1 MWCLLVARVVV
12 LGGCG
17 AVGSVAVRTL
27 ASLGDFSEVVVADI
41 DAKKSSHLVDD
52 IGSRCL
58 SSLTVD
64 VLDKRNL
71 TKTIEGSDVVLN
83 CVGPFYKSGPL
94 ILEAVIRAGVNYV
107 DICDDIDATELQLK
121 MDGAAKRAGVSA
133 CIGMGSSPGV
143 TNLLAK
149 FAADSLLETVESID
163 LYHAH
168 GGEPVEGAG
177 VIGHRI
183 HCMQLDVPVYIN
195 GVLKKVKFFGRAGAA
210 LQEEVDFQ
218 LVGSHRVYPYPHPET
233 LTLPNYIKC
242 RRVTNKG
249 TVLPDA
255 YFQLTLGIV
264 QQALK
269 SGRLNLKEERS
280 SVLESMISDI
290 IQQRERILR
299 ETSFGEQ
306 RGCVK
311 IVVAGQEGGEP
322 HKYVFSLAS
331 RGQAMGEGT
340 GIPAA
345 FGAALMQRGK
355 VKSKGVFPPEGCIL
369 PLDFLEIMQEYLK
382 LDKVGGTGS
391 PLTIDSVD
399 AKGNVEKL
407 TL

>member
-1 MWCLLVARVVV
+1 MTRVVV

-17 AVGSVAVRTL
+17 TVGSVAVRTL
-27 ASLGDFSEVVVADI
+27 ASLGDFTEVVAADI
-41 DAKKSSHLVDD
+41 DAKKGSRLVDD

-64 VLDKRNL
+64 VLDKKSL
-71 TKTIEGSDVVLN
+71 MKAIDASDVVLN
-83 CVGPFYKSGPL
+83 CVGPFYKFGPL
-94 ILEAVIRAGVNYV
+94 ILEAAIKAGINYV
-107 DICDDIDATELQLK
+107 DICDDIDATEVQLK
-121 MDGAAKRAGVSA
+121 MDGVAKRAGVSA

-149 FAADSLLETVESID
+149 FAADSLLNSVESID

-183 HCMQLDVPVYIN
+183 HCMQLDVPVYMD
-195 GVLKKVKFFGRAGAA
+195 GVLKKVKFFGRTGAA

-218 LVGSHRVYPYPHPET
+218 VVGRHRVYPYPHPET

-249 TVLPDA
+249 TVLPDE
-255 YFQLTLGIV
+255 YFQLTLDIV

-269 SGRLNLKEERS
+269 SGKLNLKEEQS
-280 SVLESMISDI
+280 PILDSMISNI

-311 IVVAGQEGGEP
+311 IVVAGKEGGEP

-331 RGQAMGEGT
+331 RGEAMGEGT

-345 FGAALMQRGK
+345 FGAALIKRGK

-382 LDKVGGTGS
+382 LDQVGGKGS
-391 PLTIDSVD
+391 PLTIESVD
-399 AKGNVEKL
+399 AKGNVDKL